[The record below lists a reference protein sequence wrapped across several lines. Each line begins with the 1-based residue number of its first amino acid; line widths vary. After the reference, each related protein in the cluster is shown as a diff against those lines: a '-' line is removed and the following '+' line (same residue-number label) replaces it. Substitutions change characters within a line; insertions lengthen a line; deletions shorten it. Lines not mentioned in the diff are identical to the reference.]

1 MVKIGW
7 LALVQLLIG
16 DVCFLAIFIT
26 LIFSARRQRSA
37 PMILQIFA
45 TGIYV
50 VLRLGEW
57 SWQIGVN
64 LGWISSSTIRSHY
77 WAWHSIMLTCTF
89 ITFTIGF
96 CWEHLSRYKR
106 SERNEP

>member
-1 MVKIGW
+1 MKIGW
-7 LALVQLLIG
+7 LCLIQLLIG
-16 DVCFLAIFIT
+16 NACFLAIFIT
-26 LIFSARRQRSA
+26 LIFTSRHQRSA

-64 LGWISSSTIRSHY
+64 LAWVSS
-77 WAWHSIMLTCTF
+77 
-89 ITFTIGF
+89 
-96 CWEHLSRYKR
+96 
-106 SERNEP
+106 